1 MKGSGK
7 PPQVGRGIQKLRKE
21 SSLSLDDLA
30 KRSGVSKSMLSQIES
45 EKVNPTI
52 ATVWKIANGLGVTL
66 QILLEGWEEP
76 LGKFTV
82 TRAKDVVVLDS
93 PDENIHFKVLS
104 PLSMEGDLE
113 FYLLKLKNRSR
124 LESASHYNGT
134 EECLTILKGIV
145 KVTVS
150 EQSTELH
157 EGDFITYHA
166 DKTHIIENPAN
177 EPAQIHMVVRHGG
190 KKSYNMEQV

>member
-1 MKGSGK
+1 MGVGMKGNAE

-21 SSLSLDDLA
+21 RNLSLDDLA

-45 EKVNPTI
+45 GKVNPTI
-52 ATVWKIANGLGVTL
+52 ATVWKIANGLGVAL
-66 QILLEGWEEP
+66 QVLLEGWEEP
-76 LGKFTV
+76 PGKFTV

-93 PDENIHFKVLS
+93 PDENIHFRVLS
-104 PLSMEGDLE
+104 PLSMADDLE
-113 FYLLKLKNRSR
+113 FYLLTLQGRGK
-124 LESASHYNGT
+124 LESAAHYNGT
-134 EECLTILKGIV
+134 EECLTVLKGKI

-177 EPAQIHMVVRHGG
+177 EPAQIHMVVRHGR
-190 KKSYNMEQV
+190 KNS